1 MIDRKPAMHLASLFV
16 HPLKSAAAL
25 APASA
30 RVTPQGLEHDRE
42 WMLVRADDHRFVTAR
57 EWPQLT
63 QVRVAPNAAGLAFS
77 AGTLPPG
84 QAVRADYT
92 SPLATGVWGDDFEAF
107 HGDAAAD
114 AWFSEYLGTA
124 VKLVWLGESRRKQK
138 TVAAPLS
145 FADGYPFLLI
155 GQGSLNELNRGLPQP
170 VTMRHFRPNL
180 VIADTLA
187 YEEDDWA
194 VVRIG
199 EVVFDV
205 VKPCTRCVLTTVDPA
220 TGVPDAAGEPLQ
232 TLMRTRRFDD
242 GVHFGQNLV
251 ARNTGVLR
259 EGDELEVLESRLEF

>member
-1 MIDRKPAMHLASLFV
+1 MHLARLFV

-25 APASA
+25 APATA

-42 WMLVRADDHRFVTAR
+42 WMLVRADDHRYVTAR
-57 EWPQLT
+57 EWPRLT
-63 QVRVAPNAAGLAFS
+63 QVEVHPDADGLAFGADGRQ
-77 AGTLPPG
+77 AGVAAR
-84 QAVRADYT
+84 AVYT
-92 SPLATGVWGDDFEAF
+92 APLATGVWGDAFDAF

-114 AWFSEYLGTA
+114 RWFSDYLGTA
-124 VKLVWLGESRRKQK
+124 VKLVWLGQSRRTQK

-145 FADGYPFLLI
+145 FADGYPFLLL
-155 GQGSLNELNRGLPQP
+155 GQGSLDQLNRELPRP

-180 VIADTLA
+180 VIADTLPF
-187 YEEDDWA
+187 EEDDWA

-242 GVHFGQNLV
+242 GMHFGQNLV

-259 EGDELEVLESRLEF
+259 EGDALEVLESNLVF